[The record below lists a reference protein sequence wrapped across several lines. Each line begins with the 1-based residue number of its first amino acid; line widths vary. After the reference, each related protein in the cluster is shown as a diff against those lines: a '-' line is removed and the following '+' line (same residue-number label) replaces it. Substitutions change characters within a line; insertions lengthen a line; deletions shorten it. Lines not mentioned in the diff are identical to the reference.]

1 MFSLQLVPPSF
12 PIFCYFF
19 VACCLFLRT
28 SCIPFFLLFVYSSI
42 VWSSSTLESRRLIA
56 LTNQEFLAELN
67 TAMQSPS
74 LVDRWSPLNL
84 NNASAKA
91 ADSTFQDG
99 FPSFSPM
106 LRSILQPL
114 QNVAVMTILKPLQ
127 KAKVEVAALAD
138 IAMNASLLQVRR

>member
-1 MFSLQLVPPSF
+1 M
-12 PIFCYFF
+12 
-19 VACCLFLRT
+19 
-28 SCIPFFLLFVYSSI
+28 
-42 VWSSSTLESRRLIA
+42 A
-56 LTNQEFLAELN
+56 LTDQEFLAEIN

-84 NNASAKA
+84 NNASAKP

-99 FPSFSPM
+99 FPSFSPI